1 MEARRK
7 AFSGALVMAL
17 DVGGLVE
24 SGLAYLLPQGVNIAV
39 FDESLRSGAKPLYW
53 HRSRRDT
60 SGAEWR
66 SSLADPMRYA
76 KPLGVAGQ
84 RWRIV
89 CTPARPYLGETQSW
103 RTWALLAGL
112 LMATAFGAAYI
123 RLASTRER
131 HARQMVLQRT
141 LELRESNRTLRIE
154 ARDRREAERVA
165 LAASKAKTEFL
176 ANVSHEL
183 RTPMNGILGL
193 LDLVS
198 ESGNLSAQRETID
211 LVRASAKTLQTI
223 VDDILDMSRIEAG
236 TIRITKEPFVL
247 PEILEAL
254 AKTFRLEASKTG
266 VTFECRMDVPRYVI
280 GDAGR
285 LRQVLTNLLSNAIK
299 FTPLGSIT
307 LTARPLQIADNVANI
322 RFEVEDTGVGIS
334 PTAQTKL
341 FRPFSQA
348 DSSLTRQYSGTGLGL
363 AICKSIVEVMGGSIG
378 LKSQVGEGS
387 VFWFDLPMPLAAPP
401 PEVSTNA
408 VDSERAAVSPERIL
422 VVEDNPINVKV
433 ITGLA
438 KKLGYQSDVAVNGQE
453 ALRLWEANEY
463 LAILMDCQMPLL
475 DGYEATR
482 EIRRRENGVH
492 IPIVGVTAH
501 AMAGDRQRCL
511 DAGMDEYVTKPVSLA
526 SLHTALER
534 ALAQTASCS

>member
-1 MEARRK
+1 
-7 AFSGALVMAL
+7 
-17 DVGGLVE
+17 
-24 SGLAYLLPQGVNIAV
+24 
-39 FDESLRSGAKPLYW
+39 
-53 HRSRRDT
+53 
-60 SGAEWR
+60 
-66 SSLADPMRYA
+66 
-76 KPLGVAGQ
+76 
-84 RWRIV
+84 
-89 CTPARPYLGETQSW
+89 
-103 RTWALLAGL
+103 LLAGL